1 MLNENHALIF
11 DFPEFKQDIVYL
23 NYTDPEF
30 DKLSKQY
37 HLLDYDI
44 RQLEIAGSPTD
55 DEHMHQL
62 KLQRAKLK
70 DVLFQKLK
78 AHHDESKPQ
87 TA

>member
-23 NYTDPEF
+23 NYKDDTF
-30 DKLSKQY
+30 KNLSKQY
-37 HLLDYDI
+37 HLLDYEI
-44 RQLEIAGSPTD
+44 RQLEIDGSPTD

-62 KLQRAKLK
+62 KVQRANLK

-78 AHHDESKPQ
+78 EHHDSAVS
-87 TA
+87 TG

>member
-23 NYTDPEF
+23 NYKDDTF
-30 DKLSKQY
+30 KNLSKQY

-44 RQLEIAGSPTD
+44 RQLEIDGSPTD

-62 KLQRAKLK
+62 KVERANLK

-78 AHHDESKPQ
+78 EHHDS
-87 TA
+87 TVSTD

>member
-23 NYTDPEF
+23 NYKDDTF
-30 DKLSKQY
+30 KNLSKQY

-44 RQLEIAGSPTD
+44 RQLEIDGSPTD

-62 KLQRAKLK
+62 KVERANLK

-78 AHHDESKPQ
+78 EHHDSSVS
-87 TA
+87 TD

>member
-23 NYTDPEF
+23 NYKDDTF
-30 DKLSKQY
+30 KKLSKQY

-44 RQLEIAGSPTD
+44 RQLEIDGSPTD

-62 KLQRAKLK
+62 KVQRANLK
-70 DVLFQKLK
+70 DLLFQKLK
-78 AHHDESKPQ
+78 EHHDSSVS
-87 TA
+87 TD

>member
-11 DFPEFKQDIVYL
+11 DFPELKKDIVYL
-23 NYTDPEF
+23 NYKDEIF
-30 DKLSKQY
+30 KEKSQQY

-62 KLQRAKLK
+62 KVQRAELK
-70 DVLFQKLK
+70 DFLYQRLK
-78 AHHDESKPQ
+78 AHHDIALAAE
-87 TA
+87 

>member
-23 NYTDPEF
+23 NYKDEAF
-30 DKLSKQY
+30 KKLSKQY

-44 RQLEIAGSPTD
+44 RQLEIDGSPTD

-62 KLQRAKLK
+62 KLQRANLK

-78 AHHDESKPQ
+78 EHHDSGV
-87 TA
+87 TTD

>member
-23 NYTDPEF
+23 NYKDEAF
-30 DKLSKQY
+30 QALSKQY

-55 DEHMHQL
+55 DEHMHNL
-62 KLQRAKLK
+62 KVQRANLK
-70 DVLFQKLK
+70 DVLFQQLK
-78 AHHDESKPQ
+78 AHHDKAVTSS
-87 TA
+87 